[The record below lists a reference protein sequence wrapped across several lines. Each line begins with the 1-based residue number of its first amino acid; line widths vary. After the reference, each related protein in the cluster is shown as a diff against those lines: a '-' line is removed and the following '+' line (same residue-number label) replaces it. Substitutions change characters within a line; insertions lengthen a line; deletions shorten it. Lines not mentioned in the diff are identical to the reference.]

1 MTHGDSLLP
10 GDLAYKAL
18 KTVIRS
24 RAVVAVARA
33 LPPRFLYGFARRFS
47 RASKGVTAKRTER
60 SARALVAMAPDAFFK
75 WGNDVFVMGHIH
87 YPCLERFGDRAF
99 AIIGDWESHFS
110 YVALEAGELTLGRY
124 GAGEATRIENR

>member
-1 MTHGDSLLP
+1 
-10 GDLAYKAL
+10 
-18 KTVIRS
+18 
-24 RAVVAVARA
+24 
-33 LPPRFLYGFARRFS
+33 
-47 RASKGVTAKRTER
+47 
-60 SARALVAMAPDAFFK
+60 MAPDAFFK

-110 YVALEAGELTLGRY
+110 YVALEAGRLTLGRY